1 MTIWQVSYT
10 LFGLEKTSQ
19 GFASERDATK
29 FRNSVRRIDGVAKS
43 ELIIK

>member
-1 MTIWQVSYT
+1 MTIWQVTYT

-19 GFASERDATK
+19 GFASQKDATK
-29 FRNSVRRIDGVAKS
+29 FRNSVRRINGVTKA